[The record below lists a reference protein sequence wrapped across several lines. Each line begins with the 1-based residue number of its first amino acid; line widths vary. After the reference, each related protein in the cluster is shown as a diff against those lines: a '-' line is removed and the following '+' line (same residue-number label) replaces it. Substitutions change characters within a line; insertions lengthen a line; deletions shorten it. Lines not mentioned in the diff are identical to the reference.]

1 MKSIKINKYKEFI
14 NEAFSGEKLPDSKME
29 SVSRGILLEYRVGF
43 WQDMLTLSEFYNTY
57 FSNLAASI
65 DADPDDDYTQ
75 MKKLIRKKG
84 WGIESLK
91 NLFSEESD
99 NICKYTFFDL
109 VKGIPSVEFKEEFKE
124 RRLKSQYYEPFNGG
138 SSLDAT
144 SGQID
149 IFLYKLAEELRL
161 KGIIYLGGEGWGDM
175 LHGEENEYL
184 IKCAYGY
191 HQTKYGK
198 LFLNQKGI
206 TEQELI
212 EKAVEDLQ
220 VWLEKNWSYGLISI
234 GDRAIVRSMELK
246 DFSLVESDRMII
258 YTSEVSDHLGKNGIK
273 VSTEEV
279 QSRIIKSMDV
289 FKLDIS
295 ITDEVIIIWTK
306 FDEFR

>member
-14 NEAFSGEKLPDSKME
+14 NEAFSGEKLPNSKME
-29 SVSRGILLEYRVGF
+29 SVTRGSMLEYRVDF

-65 DADPDDDYTQ
+65 DADPDDDYIQ
-75 MKKLIRKKG
+75 MKRLIRKKG

-138 SSLDAT
+138 SSLDST

-149 IFLYKLAEELRL
+149 IFLYKLTEELGL
-161 KGIIYLGGEGWGDM
+161 KGVIYLGGEGWGDM
-175 LHGEENEYL
+175 VNTEENEYL

-206 TEQELI
+206 TDQELI
-212 EKAVEDLQ
+212 SKAVEDLQ
-220 VWLEKNWSYGLISI
+220 VWLESNWSYGLMSLN
-234 GDRAIVRSMELK
+234 DRGIVREMDLK
-246 DFSLVESDRMII
+246 DFSVVEPERMII
-258 YTSEVSDHLGKNGIK
+258 YTSEISDHLGKKGVK
-273 VSTEEV
+273 VSPEDV
-279 QSRIIKSMDV
+279 QSRIIKSLDI
-289 FKLDIS
+289 FKLDINQ
-295 ITDEVIIIWTK
+295 TDNEIIIWTK